1 MTKAFVSTAALV
13 LLLLCP
19 SPASAELVAKG
30 NLFINFDGGIMP
42 KALPR
47 NKLAPIAVR
56 IEGTVRTPK
65 GSIPPAVRRIQV
77 ALNREGH
84 LETRG
89 LPVCRR
95 RQIALTSPEEA
106 LAACGPS
113 LIGGGGFTGRMTL
126 PGQPTTTFPGQILL
140 FNSRIN
146 GHPAALAHIS
156 QTQPIAL
163 NRIVVFH
170 IRHTSGTFGTVITG
184 NLPPSLNRNGYLKS
198 IFLQLQRRYVFHG
211 QQRSYLSASCAAP
224 PGFTTA
230 VFPFAH
236 ASMSFSDGRTLSATM
251 TRTCRVR

>member
-1 MTKAFVSTAALV
+1 MTKRFISIATLALV
-13 LLLLCP
+13 LLFTG
-19 SPASAELVAKG
+19 SASAELVAKG
-30 NLFINFDGGIMP
+30 NLFIHFDGGIMP

-47 NKLAPIAVR
+47 HTLAPIAVR

-65 GSIPPAVRRIQV
+65 GSVPPAVRRIQI

-95 RQIALTSPEEA
+95 RQIALASPQEA
-106 LAACGPS
+106 LAACGPA
-113 LIGGGGFTGRMTL
+113 LVGGGGFTGRMALT
-126 PGQPTTTFPGQILL
+126 GQPTVSFPGQILL
-140 FNSRIN
+140 FNTRIN

-156 QTQPIAL
+156 QTQPVVL

-170 IRHTSGTFGTVITG
+170 IRRTSGTFGTVITG
-184 NLPPSLNRNGYLKS
+184 DLPPSLNRNGYLKS

-211 QQRSYLSASCAAP
+211 QPRSYLSASCAAP

-230 VFPFAH
+230 IFPFAN
-236 ASMSFSDGRTLSATM
+236 ASMTFSDGRTLSATM
-251 TRTCRVR
+251 TRTCQVR